1 MNIKNILK
9 TICLSALLSGSIAVS
24 AQKAAK
30 PIVTGADQ
38 TAVYL
43 KMLKG
48 KKVGFVGNQ
57 TSVMSDEKNT
67 HVVDYLVSKGV
78 NLVKVFAPEH
88 GFRDMAA
95 AGAKISDGVDPVTGV
110 PVVSLYGKNYKPS
123 KEMLEDLDVIVY
135 DIQDVGCRFY
145 TYISTMAYVM
155 EAAAENGKKVIILDR
170 PNPNGQYI
178 DGNILD
184 TAYRSFVGMHP
195 VPIVYG
201 MTAGEYAKMVNGE
214 GWLKNGVKCDLTVIP
229 CKNYDHSMRYSLPIL
244 PSPNLPTDRSVN
256 LFPSVCFFEG
266 TPLSEGRGTKW
277 PFEVFGSPLI
287 DSTATDFTFTPE
299 PTFGD
304 KRPKQNGKLC
314 YGRDLRNE
322 PEQKEINLEYIIWAY
337 NNYTDKEKFFN
348 HRGFSLRAGNYDLEE
363 QIKAGMSPK
372 DIKKTWQDGLDD
384 FKKKRKKY
392 LIYKDF

>member
-214 GWLKNGVKCDLTVIP
+214 GWLKNGVKCDLTVIYHYQTFYIFR
-229 CKNYDHSMRYSLPIL
+229 N
-244 PSPNLPTDRSVN
+244 
-256 LFPSVCFFEG
+256 
-266 TPLSEGRGTKW
+266 
-277 PFEVFGSPLI
+277 VFH
-287 DSTATDFTFTPE
+287 AV
-299 PTFGD
+299 
-304 KRPKQNGKLC
+304 
-314 YGRDLRNE
+314 
-322 PEQKEINLEYIIWAY
+322 
-337 NNYTDKEKFFN
+337 
-348 HRGFSLRAGNYDLEE
+348 
-363 QIKAGMSPK
+363 
-372 DIKKTWQDGLDD
+372 
-384 FKKKRKKY
+384 
-392 LIYKDF
+392 

>member
-1 MNIKNILK
+1 MDIKNIFK
-9 TICLSALLSGSIAVS
+9 TVCLSALLLGGMAVS
-24 AQKAAK
+24 AQKADK

-38 TAVYL
+38 TSVYL

-145 TYISTMAYVM
+145 TYISTMSYVM

-214 GWLKNGVKCDLTVIP
+214 GWLKGGVKCDLTVVP
-229 CKNYDHSMRYSLPIL
+229 CKNYDHSMKYDLPVA
-244 PSPNLPTDRSVN
+244 PSPNLATAHAVA
-256 LFPSVCFFEG
+256 FYPSICYFEG
-266 TPLSEGRGTKW
+266 TPVSEGRGTEA
-277 PFEVFGSPLI
+277 PFEMFGSPNLPE
-287 DSTATDFTFTPE
+287 TGFTFTPNSSKSK
-299 PTFGD
+299 GVLC
-304 KRPKQNGKLC
+304 NGV
-314 YGRDLRNE
+314 DLRGVPA
-322 PEQKEINLEYIIWAY
+322 PEFVDLKYVIWAY
-337 NNYTDKEKFFN
+337 DNYEDKDKFFLN
-348 HRGFSLRAGNYDLEE
+348 GGGFFDKLCGGDTIRK
-363 QIKAGMSPK
+363 QIIAGMSAE
-372 DIKKTWQDGLDD
+372 DIRATWADGLDN
-384 FKKKRKKY
+384 FKKIRAKY
-392 LIYKDF
+392 LIYK